1 MVALL
6 VNFAISFV
14 ILLFVKNMELIEDV
28 KCEASQEINLR
39 GEAN

>member
-28 KCEASQEINLR
+28 KYEASQEINLR